1 MVAWSFGPG
10 PCREA
15 SIRKS
20 TLRYPWYPV
29 RHKIKEARGPRYNTM
44 GLSCDNPQAGI
55 CMGVYRE
62 EPIDC
67 RGGPRRK
74 TGSIGFS
81 TFSTPATRRISC
93 WWLCGRDGVVLRT
106 CMYSTDRYRFSRKR
120 SQGREKELRI
130 GQGSF
135 GVCSSAS
142 HPPPGAQSQDELFP
156 CTWGSDGESLAFCF
170 FSLLNV
176 SFPLRCI
183 RTLWYESLD
192 VEGSASLHSPPSSER
207 RVTTFV

>member
-1 MVAWSFGPG
+1 MVVCSFGPG

-20 TLRYPWYPV
+20 TLKHPWYSV
-29 RHKIKEARGPRYNTM
+29 RHKIKEARGRRYNSM
-44 GLSCDNPQAGI
+44 GPVLSCDNPQAGI

-74 TGSIGFS
+74 TGRIGFS

-106 CMYSTDRYRFSRKR
+106 PYVQIPFLEKR
-120 SQGREKELRI
+120 SQGREKELKI
-130 GQGSF
+130 GQGSL

-142 HPPPGAQSQDELFP
+142 HHPP
-156 CTWGSDGESLAFCF
+156 
-170 FSLLNV
+170 
-176 SFPLRCI
+176 
-183 RTLWYESLD
+183 
-192 VEGSASLHSPPSSER
+192 
-207 RVTTFV
+207 